1 MSDEP
6 EFISAP
12 GGAAPSVLRGV
23 TPDSLLHTGASD
35 DPSPEDLVLASGR
48 DLTPQT
54 LEWARRRLAREGR
67 SAIDKQLP

>member
-6 EFISAP
+6 ESISVS
-12 GGAAPSVLRGV
+12 GGV

-48 DLTPQT
+48 DLTPHN
-54 LEWARRRLAREGR
+54 LEWAQRRLALEGR
-67 SAIDKQLP
+67 AAIDKTLP